1 MSEWEEWNLSSLAR
15 RVRLDV
21 SSITPNLMLDN
32 RWHCHCQDF
41 FFGGGGVLCG
51 DLVILSYTELSQ
63 LVIRVDTGLCSPQ
76 ESQL

>member
-21 SSITPNLMLDN
+21 SSITPSLMLDN
-32 RWHCHCQDF
+32 RWHCHCQDW
-41 FFGGGGVLCG
+41 GGVLCG
-51 DLVILSYTELSQ
+51 DLVILSYAELSQ
-63 LVIRVDTGLCSPQ
+63 LVIPVDTGMCSPQ